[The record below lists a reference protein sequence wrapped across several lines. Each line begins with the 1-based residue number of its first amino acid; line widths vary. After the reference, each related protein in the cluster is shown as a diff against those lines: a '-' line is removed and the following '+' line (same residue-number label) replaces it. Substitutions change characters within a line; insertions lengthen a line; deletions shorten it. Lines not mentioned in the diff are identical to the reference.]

1 MSAKVVVGNDLS
13 LTSLEQADN
22 VDGAPPSAAAACEAP
37 VPEGMGQ
44 CTVDAS
50 YTRRARGT
58 ANRPLWQGNLNVYW
72 LFGTA
77 VGLWF
82 LFIYAPGHVSILQP
96 PSDGTTTCTVYQKFN
111 AQHGGTCSTFC
122 ALYGMKCSNGWDDT
136 SNTCT
141 KNSGKAAI
149 GCNSQ
154 DNGSSDHICS
164 CAPVAVAAPAG
175 DVCQKIAAD
184 PAFGSNEL
192 KKCDA
197 VSAAKTAPL
206 VVHLASVYLVYL
218 ICMWN
223 CYHTPSHGPHYC
235 TAHVWLGRLA
245 VLVLGPLG
253 FLSGL
258 YLSWNPQYSMARGL
272 AIGLTSGG
280 AAQMLASAIGY
291 FSIWKWRKVGAG
303 GDGTEAEKEKQREF
317 WMMVHMCGMI
327 AVFLPSCGTP
337 ALMRLA
343 GSLGVPLGISLGVFV
358 SVMSLLVRPMQQAIA
373 NKKML

>member
-1 MSAKVVVGNDLS
+1 MPTAKKVMPQL
-13 LTSLEQADN
+13 
-22 VDGAPPSAAAACEAP
+22 AAAAQAAP
-37 VPEGMGQ
+37 LTP
-44 CTVDAS
+44 
-50 YTRRARGT
+50 

-77 VGLWF
+77 VGIWF
-82 LFIYAPGHVSILQP
+82 LFIYAPGHVSIRP
-96 PSDGTTTCTVYQKFN
+96 PPPDDPTTTCTVYQKFN

-122 ALYGMKCSNGWDDT
+122 AQYGMTCRNGWDDT

-141 KNSGKAAI
+141 KRSGKAAI

-164 CAPVAVAAPAG
+164 CAPAAVATPAAPAAVAAPTTAAG

-184 PAFGSNEL
+184 PAFGSNKL

-197 VSAAKTAPL
+197 VSAKKTAPL
-206 VVHLASVYLVYL
+206 VVHLVSVYLVYL

-253 FLSGL
+253 YLSGL
-258 YLSWNPQYSMARGL
+258 YLSWNSQYSTARGL

-291 FSIWKWRKVGAG
+291 FGIWKWRKAGAG
-303 GDGTEAEKEKQREF
+303 GGTEAEREKQREF

-337 ALMRLA
+337 ALMRL
-343 GSLGVPLGISLGVFV
+343 GESLGVPLGVGLAVFV
-358 SVMSLLVRPMQQAIA
+358 SVMGLLVRPMQQAIA
-373 NKKML
+373 NKKMV